1 VRSRCRLPRSRACW
15 ISEATAARRAALEI
29 LRAVHAGI
37 PFAAARDQAV
47 GGLSARDRHLAH
59 ELSAGVLRA
68 RRTLD
73 ATLDITKVDQRLRD
87 ILRLGAYQ
95 LQRLDRIPAHA
106 AVSTSVEL
114 ARHTAG
120 EAAAR
125 YVNQALRKLGGRGA
139 CPERSEGTA
148 GEGRVG
154 THPDWLVE
162 RWRERFGSE
171 STARLL
177 EWNDARRPLVLQPVK
192 WNTAR
197 LVGALESV
205 GFQVAPVPF
214 DAGFAVTVST
224 TAPPSLLPSTLPG
237 YSDGA
242 FIVQDPAQALVCRF
256 AAVPGGARLYDACAA
271 PGGKS
276 VILALGGALVT
287 AGDRRPDRLR
297 RLADSIGRARV
308 PVTIVAADLL
318 ASPWRSASW
327 DAVFVDAPCSAT
339 GTMARHPDAR
349 WRLTARAIEHLSQ
362 RQSQLLDAAGSLVRP
377 GGVLT
382 YATCSLEAEEN
393 ENQVDDFLRRQ
404 PEFRRAP
411 LPGPQAVPA
420 ELMTPAGDF
429 CSRPWLHGIDGA
441 YAARLERD
449 AR

>member
-1 VRSRCRLPRSRACW
+1 MLRS
-15 ISEATAARRAALEI
+15 
-29 LRAVHAGI
+29 
-37 PFAAARDQAV
+37 
-47 GGLSARDRHLAH
+47 
-59 ELSAGVLRA
+59 

-73 ATLDITKVDQRLRD
+73 ATLDISRVDQRLRD

-114 ARHTAG
+114 ARRTAG

-125 YVNQALRKLGGRGA
+125 YVNQALRKVAGSEERAPVGSH
-139 CPERSEGTA
+139 PE
-148 GEGRVG
+148 
-154 THPDWLVE
+154 WLVA
-162 RWRERFGSE
+162 RWRDRFGPE
-171 STARLL
+171 ATDRLIA
-177 EWNDARRPLVLQPVK
+177 WNDAKPKVVLQPIR
-192 WNTAR
+192 WDIAR
-197 LVGALESV
+197 LQRRLEE
-205 GFQVAPVPF
+205 GGYEIQRAPF
-214 DAGFAVTVST
+214 AAGLMVSR
-224 TAPPSLLPSTLPG
+224 TAAAPHSPLPTSLPG
-237 YSDGA
+237 YPDGA

-297 RLADSIGRARV
+297 RLADSLGRARV

-318 ASPWRSASW
+318 ASPWRAASW

-349 WRLTARAIEHLSQ
+349 WRLTARAIEHLSE
-362 RQSQLLDAAGSLVRP
+362 RQSQLLDAAASLVRP

-393 ENQVDDFLRRQ
+393 ENQVDDFLRRH
-404 PEFRRAP
+404 PEFKRAP
-411 LPGPQAVPA
+411 LPQPQVVPA

-441 YAARLERD
+441 YATRLERE

>member
-1 VRSRCRLPRSRACW
+1 
-15 ISEATAARRAALEI
+15 
-29 LRAVHAGI
+29 
-37 PFAAARDQAV
+37 
-47 GGLSARDRHLAH
+47 
-59 ELSAGVLRA
+59 VLRA

-73 ATLDITKVDQRLRD
+73 ATLDITRVDQRLRD

-125 YVNQALRKLGGRGA
+125 YVNQALRKVAGSGERGA
-139 CPERSEGTA
+139 VGSHPE
-148 GEGRVG
+148 
-154 THPDWLVE
+154 WLVT
-162 RWRERFGSE
+162 RWRDRFGPE
-171 STARLL
+171 ATARLIA
-177 EWNDARRPLVLQPVK
+177 WNDEKPRVVLQPIRWDRATLQSRLEQGGYETRRAPFAAGLVVSR
-192 WNTAR
+192 TA
-197 LVGALESV
+197 
-205 GFQVAPVPF
+205 
-214 DAGFAVTVST
+214 
-224 TAPPSLLPSTLPG
+224 TAPLTPFPTSLPG
-237 YSDGA
+237 YPEGA

-297 RLADSIGRARV
+297 RLADSVGRARV

-318 ASPWRSASW
+318 SSPWRAASW

-339 GTMARHPDAR
+339 GTMARHPDSR
-349 WRLTARAIEHLSQ
+349 WRLTARAIESLSE
-362 RQSQLLDAAGSLVRP
+362 RQSRLLDAAGSLVRP
-377 GGVLT
+377 GGVLA

-393 ENQVDDFLRRQ
+393 ENQVDDFLRRH

-411 LPGPQAVPA
+411 LPVHHVPA

-449 AR
+449 TR

>member
-1 VRSRCRLPRSRACW
+1 MLRS
-15 ISEATAARRAALEI
+15 
-29 LRAVHAGI
+29 
-37 PFAAARDQAV
+37 
-47 GGLSARDRHLAH
+47 
-59 ELSAGVLRA
+59 

-73 ATLDITKVDQRLRD
+73 ATLDITRVDQRLRD

-125 YVNQALRKLGGRGA
+125 YVNQALRRVAGRGTGEGGRV
-139 CPERSEGTA
+139 E
-148 GEGRVG
+148 
-154 THPDWLVE
+154 THPEWIAQ
-162 RWRERFGSE
+162 RWRDRFGE
-171 STARLL
+171 EATQKLVD
-177 EWNDARRPLVLQPVK
+177 WNDRQPHLVIQPVR
-192 WNTAR
+192 WSDAMLQR
-197 LVGALESV
+197 ELESAGYAV
-205 GFQVAPVPF
+205 REAPF
-214 DAGFAVTVST
+214 GAGLVVSKT
-224 TAPPSLLPSTLPG
+224 SDTSDSQHPTSLPG
-237 YSDGA
+237 YSHGA
-242 FIVQDPAQALVCRF
+242 FIIQDPAQALVCRF

-308 PVTIVAADLL
+308 AVTIVAADLL
-318 ASPWRSASW
+318 ASPWRATSW

-349 WRLTARAIEHLSQ
+349 WRLTARAIERLSE
-362 RQSQLLDAAGSLVRP
+362 RQSQLLDAAAALMRP

-393 ENQVDDFLRRQ
+393 ENQVDDFLRQ
-404 PEFRRAP
+404 HPEFRRAP
-411 LPGPQAVPA
+411 LPVAQAVPA

-441 YAARLERD
+441 YAARLERV
-449 AR
+449 AP